1 MARKPLGLL
10 AALPAVLLLVA
21 CTTLAEPAAP
31 ASAPSSAPASAPGAS
46 STAAPMP
53 SSASTAAPTSATPTS
68 EPEPVATATPSLP
81 YCGDE
86 FVRAQWAT
94 SGWSWGGTAE
104 EELAQ
109 AAPSA
114 SFDPSG
120 LIAGHEVVCAAT
132 YRHPTDGERGYADTS
147 VAVLRGGEATGA
159 AIEAWARA
167 NGWDAGAQYG
177 IRGAEGSMDA
187 KLFWHV
193 IPLDEVPIGSDEAAV
208 ALAGAESGDVIVSVF
223 DWR

>member
-1 MARKPLGLL
+1 MARKPLGPL
-10 AALPAVLLLVA
+10 AALPAVLLLVG
-21 CTTLAEPAAP
+21 CTPAVP
-31 ASAPSSAPASAPGAS
+31 ASAPSSAPSAAPAASATTAPLPS
-46 STAAPMP
+46 SEPAAAP
-53 SSASTAAPTSATPTS
+53 SAAPPTR
-68 EPEPVATATPSLP
+68 EPGPVATATASLP

-94 SGWSWGGTAE
+94 SGWSWGGTAD

-109 AAPSA
+109 AAPSP
-114 SFDPSG
+114 SFELGG
-120 LIAGHEVVCAAT
+120 LIAEHEVVCAAT

-147 VAVLRGGEATGA
+147 VAILRGGDATGA
-159 AIEAWARA
+159 AIEAWAQA
-167 NGWDAGAQYG
+167 NGWDAGDQHG

-208 ALAGAESGDVIVSVF
+208 ALAGAEPGDVIVSVF

>member
-10 AALPAVLLLVA
+10 AALPAVLLLVGCA
-21 CTTLAEPAAP
+21 PAAP
-31 ASAPSSAPASAPGAS
+31 ASAPSTAPSAAPTASATTAPLPSSAPA
-46 STAAPMP
+46 AAP
-53 SSASTAAPTSATPTS
+53 SSATPTATR
-68 EPEPVATATPSLP
+68 EPEPVATATPALP

-104 EELAQ
+104 DELAQ

-114 SFDPSG
+114 SFEPSG
-120 LIAGHEVVCAAT
+120 LIAAHAVVCAAT

-147 VAVLRGGEATGA
+147 VAILRGGDDAGA
-159 AIEAWARA
+159 AIEAWAQA
-167 NGWDAGAQYG
+167 NGWDAGDQYG

-193 IPLDEVPIGSDEAAV
+193 IPLDEVPIGSDEAAI
-208 ALAGAESGDVIVSVF
+208 ALAGAEPGDVIVSVF